1 MNKNSLA
8 VNKLYLEL
16 PLFTQAFIHKSFS
29 SDQNNERLEFLG
41 DAVLEIVVSEY
52 LFNRFANLN
61 EGQLTQMR
69 ASLVNTQSLAEIFQ
83 QLDCKDLL
91 QTSKGTNKLDE
102 THKHS
107 IYAGTLEACIG
118 AIFIELGFEES
129 KSFILHIFQDSFS
142 FLNESAELKDA
153 KSRLQEALQAIGAEL
168 PKYLVTSNKEGNY
181 FDCSV
186 IFNGKNFQ
194 ASDAIKK
201 ESEHKVAELILHEL
215 NQL

>member
-1 MNKNSLA
+1 M
-8 VNKLYLEL
+8 
-16 PLFTQAFIHKSFS
+16 
-29 SDQNNERLEFLG
+29 G

-142 FLNESAELKDA
+142 FLNCYPYK
-153 KSRLQEALQAIGAEL
+153 
-168 PKYLVTSNKEGNY
+168 
-181 FDCSV
+181 
-186 IFNGKNFQ
+186 
-194 ASDAIKK
+194 
-201 ESEHKVAELILHEL
+201 
-215 NQL
+215 

>member
-1 MNKNSLA
+1 MSKNPLA

-52 LFNRFANLN
+52 LFNRFNDLN

-69 ASLVNTQSLAEIFQ
+69 ASLVNTKSLAEIFQ

-107 IYAGTLEACIG
+107 IFAGTLEACIG
-118 AIFIELGFEES
+118 AIFMELGFEES
-129 KSFILHIFQDSFS
+129 RSFILHIFQNSFS
-142 FLNESAELKDA
+142 LLNASAELKDA
-153 KSRLQEALQAIGAEL
+153 KSRLQEALQASGAEL

-181 FDCSV
+181 FNCSV
-186 IFNGKNFQ
+186 TFNGKNFQ

-201 ESEHKVAELILHEL
+201 ESEQKVAELILLEL
-215 NQL
+215 DES

>member
-1 MNKNSLA
+1 MSKNPLA

-52 LFNRFANLN
+52 LFNRFNDLN

-107 IYAGTLEACIG
+107 IFAGTLEACIG

-129 KSFILHIFQDSFS
+129 KGFILHIFQNSFS
-142 FLNESAELKDA
+142 LLNASAELKDA
-153 KSRLQEALQAIGAEL
+153 KSRLQEALQVNGAEL
-168 PKYLVTSNKEGNY
+168 PKYLVTSNKQGNY
-181 FDCSV
+181 FD
-186 IFNGKNFQ
+186 
-194 ASDAIKK
+194 
-201 ESEHKVAELILHEL
+201 L
-215 NQL
+215 NKMIYH

>member
-52 LFNRFANLN
+52 LFNRFNDLN

-107 IYAGTLEACIG
+107 IFAGTLEACIG
-118 AIFIELGFEES
+118 AIFMELGFEES
-129 KSFILHIFQDSFS
+129 RSFILHIFQNSFS
-142 FLNESAELKDA
+142 LLNASAELKDA
-153 KSRLQEALQAIGAEL
+153 KSRLQEALQASGTEL

-186 IFNGKNFQ
+186 IFNGKTFQ

-201 ESEHKVAELILHEL
+201 ESEQKVAELILLEL
-215 NQL
+215 DES

>member
-29 SDQNNERLEFLG
+29 ADQNNERLEFLG

-142 FLNESAELKDA
+142 FLNASAELKDA

-186 IFNGKNFQ
+186 IFNGKTFQ

-201 ESEHKVAELILHEL
+201 ESEHKVAELILLEL

>member
-69 ASLVNTQSLAEIFQ
+69 ASLVNTQSLSEIFQ

>member
-1 MNKNSLA
+1 MSKNPIA

-41 DAVLEIVVSEY
+41 DAVLEIVVSEH
-52 LFNRFANLN
+52 LFNRFNDLN

-69 ASLVNTQSLAEIFQ
+69 ASLVNTKSLAEIFQ

-107 IYAGTLEACIG
+107 IFAGTLEACIG
-118 AIFIELGFEES
+118 TIFM
-129 KSFILHIFQDSFS
+129 
-142 FLNESAELKDA
+142 
-153 KSRLQEALQAIGAEL
+153 
-168 PKYLVTSNKEGNY
+168 
-181 FDCSV
+181 
-186 IFNGKNFQ
+186 
-194 ASDAIKK
+194 
-201 ESEHKVAELILHEL
+201 
-215 NQL
+215 

>member
-1 MNKNSLA
+1 MSKNSLA

-16 PLFTQAFIHKSFS
+16 PLFKQAFLHKSVS

-52 LFNRFANLN
+52 LFNRFVGLD
-61 EGQLTQMR
+61 EGKLTQMR

-91 QTSKGTNKLDE
+91 QTSKGTNKLDQ

-118 AIFIELGFEES
+118 AVFIELGLEES
-129 KSFILHIFQDSFS
+129 KGFISQLFQNSFS
-142 FLNESAELKDA
+142 LLNESAELKDA
-153 KSRLQEALQAIGAEL
+153 KSRLQEALQAKGAEL
-168 PKYLVTSNKEGNY
+168 PKYLVISNKNGNY

-186 IFNGKNFQ
+186 TFNGKTFK

-201 ESEHKVAELILHEL
+201 ESEQKVAELILLEL
-215 NQL
+215 DGS

>member
-1 MNKNSLA
+1 MSKNSLV

-16 PLFTQAFIHKSFS
+16 PLFKQAFVHKSVS
-29 SDQNNERLEFLG
+29 SDHINERLEFLG

-52 LFNRFANLN
+52 LFNRFTDLN
-61 EGQLTQMR
+61 EGKLTQMR
-69 ASLVNTQSLAEIFQ
+69 ASMVNTQSLAEIFQ

-107 IYAGTLEACIG
+107 IFAGTLEACIG
-118 AIFIELGFEES
+118 AIFIELGYEES
-129 KSFILHIFQDSFS
+129 KGFILQLFHNHFS
-142 FLNESAELKDA
+142 LLNASAELKDA
-153 KSRLQEALQAIGAEL
+153 KSRLQEALQVKGAEL
-168 PKYLVTSNKEGNY
+168 PKYLVTSNKQGNY

-186 IFNGKNFQ
+186 TFNGKTFE

-201 ESEHKVAELILHEL
+201 ESEQKVAALILIEL
-215 NQL
+215 GQS

>member
-1 MNKNSLA
+1 MSKNPLA

-52 LFNRFANLN
+52 LFNRFNDLN

-107 IYAGTLEACIG
+107 IFAGTLEACIG
-118 AIFIELGFEES
+118 AIFMELGFEES
-129 KSFILHIFQDSFS
+129 RSFILHIFQNSFS
-142 FLNESAELKDA
+142 LLNASAELKDA
-153 KSRLQEALQAIGAEL
+153 KSRLQEALQASGAEL

-186 IFNGKNFQ
+186 VFNGKTFQ

-201 ESEHKVAELILHEL
+201 ESEQKVAELILLEL
-215 NQL
+215 DES